1 MVDKG
6 RQVVNEVAYNVKQEV
21 TREVGV
27 DPGREAGWSRI
38 GSNQSFCVPKLAR
51 LKFNILSYLLS

>member
-6 RQVVNEVAYNVKQEV
+6 RQMVNEVAYNVKQEV

-27 DPGREAGWSRI
+27 DPGREADKVVKDRI
-38 GSNQSFCVPKLAR
+38 DPKLLCAQACPA
-51 LKFNILSYLLS
+51 

>member
-6 RQVVNEVAYNVKQEV
+6 RQMVNEVAYNVKQEV

-27 DPGREAGWSRI
+27 DHGREADKVVEDRI
-38 GSNQSFCVPKLAR
+38 EPKLLRVQAC
-51 LKFNILSYLLS
+51 LA

>member
-6 RQVVNEVAYNVKQEV
+6 RQMVNEVAYNVKQEV

-27 DPGREAGWSRI
+27 DPGREADKVVGEVAKS
-38 GSNQSFCVPKLAR
+38 
-51 LKFNILSYLLS
+51 

>member
-6 RQVVNEVAYNVKQEV
+6 RQMVNEVAYNVKQEV

-27 DPGREAGWSRI
+27 DPARAGRLTRWLRI
-38 GSNQSFCVPKLAR
+38 GSIRSFCVPKLGR
-51 LKFNILSYLLS
+51 P